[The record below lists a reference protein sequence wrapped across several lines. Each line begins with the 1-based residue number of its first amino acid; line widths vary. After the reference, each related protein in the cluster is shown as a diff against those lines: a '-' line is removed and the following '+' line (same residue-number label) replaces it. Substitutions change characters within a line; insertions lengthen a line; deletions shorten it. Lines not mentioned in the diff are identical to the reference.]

1 MNPGPAI
8 LQLLETITGVV
19 SVNLSFTLV
28 KLYIFERQKENQ
40 SEANGV
46 SGHLP
51 SCLS

>member
-28 KLYIFERQKENQ
+28 KLERQKENQ

-46 SGHLP
+46 SCHLP